1 MPLYEVWHS
10 YPLTET
16 QRADLA
22 QRITAIHTTIFTVP
36 AAFVH
41 VSFANYAAT
50 EHYMGGKKHTGTINL
65 VLCNV
70 RQGPSR
76 TRYLYESLCRQIEA
90 AWAASVGD
98 PATQGVAHAH
108 FGGAF
113 VMGTVTAA
121 YEQGFMVPE
130 AGQDVEWMRENL
142 AKFQAL
148 ADDGNEFYRDMI
160 AELRTREGFKLVFG
174 NGSA

>member
-22 QRITAIHTTIFTVP
+22 QRITTIHTTVFTVP

-41 VSFANYAAT
+41 VTFANYAAT
-50 EHYMGGKKHTGTINL
+50 EHYTGGKKCTGNINL
-65 VLCNV
+65 VLGNV

-76 TRYLYESLCRQIEA
+76 TRDLYESLCRQIEA
-90 AWAASVGD
+90 AWIASVGD
-98 PATQGVAHAH
+98 PATQGVAHARL
-108 FGGAF
+108 GGAF
-113 VMGTVTAA
+113 VMGPVTAA
-121 YEQGFMVPE
+121 YEQGLMIPE
-130 AGQDVEWMRENL
+130 AGQDVEWVRGNL

-148 ADDGNEFYRDMI
+148 ADDGNEFCRDMI
-160 AELRTREGFKLVFG
+160 AELRTREDFKFAFG